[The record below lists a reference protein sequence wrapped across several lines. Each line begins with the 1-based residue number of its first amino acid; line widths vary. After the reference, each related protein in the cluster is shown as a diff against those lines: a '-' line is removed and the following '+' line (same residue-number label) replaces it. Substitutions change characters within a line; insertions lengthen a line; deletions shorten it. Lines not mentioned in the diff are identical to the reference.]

1 MMKLMNDLMK
11 GILVKRPAFTMIELV
26 FVIVVLGILA
36 ALALPRL
43 ERDLRQEA
51 RDNLLSAIRY
61 TQHLALIDD
70 KTNPTDTTDPAY
82 PNWQRKLW
90 KISFSTSDDNLAN
103 FYTISSDLN
112 GNGAVSKNET
122 AIDPVNGKYMY
133 NVGGDTT
140 IDADESP
147 NIFIGKTYGVIM
159 KNANFSGGCANA
171 QHIAFDHLGRP
182 HNGVGGATNNY
193 STYMA
198 TDCNIIIEFADTS
211 IQDLNITIATETG
224 QVTID

>member
-1 MMKLMNDLMK
+1 MKIVNDFMK
-11 GILVKRPAFTMIELV
+11 GTPVKRPAFTMIELV

-70 KTNPTDTTDPAY
+70 KTNPAD
-82 PNWQRKLW
+82 PNWQSKLW
-90 KISFSTSDDNLAN
+90 KITFSTSTDNLAN

-133 NVGGDTT
+133 NAGGDTT

-159 KNANFSGGCANA
+159 NNADFTGGCANA

-182 HNGVGGATNNY
+182 HNGVGGATNDY
-193 STYMA
+193 ST
-198 TDCNIIIEFADTS
+198 
-211 IQDLNITIATETG
+211 
-224 QVTID
+224 

>member
-1 MMKLMNDLMK
+1 MMKILNHFMK
-11 GILVKRPAFTMIELV
+11 GTPVKKPAFTMVELV

-51 RDNLLSAIRY
+51 IDNLLSAIRY

-70 KTNPTDTTDPAY
+70 KTNPTDTTVPAY

-90 KISFSTSDDNLAN
+90 KITFSTSADNLAN

-112 GNGAVSKNET
+112 GDGAVTKNEA

-133 NVGGDTT
+133 NDDDDTV

-147 NIFIGKTYGVIM
+147 NIFIGKTYGINSM
-159 KNANFSGGCANA
+159 TFSGGCTGED
-171 QHIAFDHLGRP
+171 HIAFDNLGRV
-182 HNGVGGATNNY
+182 HTGIESATNDY
-193 STYMA
+193 GTYMA
-198 TDCNIIIEFADTS
+198 SDCNIVMGFADGS
-211 IQDLNITIATETG
+211 IRDLDITIATETG

>member
-1 MMKLMNDLMK
+1 MMKILNHFMK
-11 GILVKRPAFTMIELV
+11 GTPVKRPAFTMIELV

-51 RDNLLSAIRY
+51 KDNLLSAIRY

-90 KISFSTSDDNLAN
+90 KITFSTSADNLAN

-122 AIDPVNGKYMY
+122 AIDPANGKYMY
-133 NVGGDTT
+133 NLGSDTT
-140 IDADESP
+140 IDEDESP
-147 NIFIGKTYGVIM
+147 NIFIGKTYGINSM
-159 KNANFSGGCANA
+159 NFSGGCAGA

-182 HNGVGGATNNY
+182 HNGIGTATNDY
-193 STYMA
+193 GTYMA
-198 TDCNIIIEFADTS
+198 SDCNIVMGFADGS
-211 IQDLNITIATETG
+211 IKDLNISIATETG
-224 QVTID
+224 YVTID

>member
-1 MMKLMNDLMK
+1 MMKLMNNFMK
-11 GILVKRPAFTMIELV
+11 GTSVKRPAFTMIELV

-70 KTNPTDTTDPAY
+70 KTNPTDTTDPVY
-82 PNWQRKLW
+82 PNWQRKFW
-90 KISFSTSDDNLAN
+90 KITFSTSADNLAN

-112 GNGAVSKNET
+112 GDDTVTKNET
-122 AIDPVNGKYMY
+122 AIDPVNGKYMFT
-133 NVGGDTT
+133 DDST
-140 IDADESP
+140 IDTDETP
-147 NIFIGKTYGVIM
+147 NIFIGKTYGIIM
-159 KNANFSGGCANA
+159 NPADFTGGCANA
-171 QHIAFDHLGRP
+171 QHIAFDHFGRP
-182 HNGVGGATNNY
+182 YNDIGSATNDY
-193 STYMA
+193 SKYMA
-198 TDCNIIIEFADTS
+198 SDCNIIVKFADTS
-211 IQDLNITIATETG
+211 IQDLIITIATETG